1 MSPTL
6 LTWNKWKFER
16 VVSSSR
22 QTFYF
27 YFCFV
32 CYYHAAI
39 AAGSRAN
46 ICGAIHITI
55 GRRGDEPSER
65 RCGGSDVEPM
75 RREAHASRDEYHIR
89 VRLVTHNTE
98 QHSTQG
104 RCRQKT
110 SFTMSREEINRARG
124 RERERVTG
132 AKCSFFLF
140 PYLARKERLEVLVV
154 GAGRDVHVRVA
165 RLGWAKWSLMK
176 EHWVSSIIKSRSVF
190 VSTLTWSNG
199 RWTRLKPANQNLCA
213 RLETRAARMAFSN
226 TELTP

>member
-1 MSPTL
+1 
-6 LTWNKWKFER
+6 
-16 VVSSSR
+16 
-22 QTFYF
+22 
-27 YFCFV
+27 
-32 CYYHAAI
+32 
-39 AAGSRAN
+39 
-46 ICGAIHITI
+46 
-55 GRRGDEPSER
+55 
-65 RCGGSDVEPM
+65 M

-124 RERERVTG
+124 GERESPGRKVL
-132 AKCSFFLF
+132 FFLF

-176 EHWVSSIIKSRSVF
+176 EH
-190 VSTLTWSNG
+190 
-199 RWTRLKPANQNLCA
+199 
-213 RLETRAARMAFSN
+213 
-226 TELTP
+226 